1 MANLPAKAYLTC
13 VAGPYPLSFLAAI
26 LKMMAGLVVV
36 SMWAAAREELGTTH
50 CTGGSGSKGG
60 GKGSKITSAM
70 LIQH

>member
-1 MANLPAKAYLTC
+1 MSYLTC

-50 CTGGSGSKGG
+50 
-60 GKGSKITSAM
+60 
-70 LIQH
+70 